1 MGKFKIKRGEKY
13 NMKKYILPLI
23 LILAL
28 IFNANCFATPWELD
42 TAVYE
47 EKYKDVNSEDTSPY
61 GLFFKPDGTKM
72 YITGTTG
79 DKVYQYSLSTSWDIS
94 TAGYEGKYKDV
105 SDEDAAPTGLFFK
118 PDGTTM
124 YIVGYA
130 SDAVHQYS
138 LSTPWDISTAG
149 YEEKSKSVFSEDS
162 SPRELF
168 FKPDGTKMYVVGNYT
183 NIVYQYSLAIEWDV
197 STASYNNIY
206 KNTYDEDVYPTGLF
220 FKPDGTKM
228 YITGT
233 EFDTVFQYLL
243 STPWD
248 ISSASYSDK
257 YKDISSEDSY
267 PTSVFFKFDGTTMYI
282 MGNYTDTVYQ
292 YSLPVPPAAVN
303 TLFFGTPL

>member
-1 MGKFKIKRGEKY
+1 
-13 NMKKYILPLI
+13 MKKYILPLI

-105 SDEDAAPTGLFFK
+105 SDEDAAPTG
-118 PDGTTM
+118 
-124 YIVGYA
+124 
-130 SDAVHQYS
+130 
-138 LSTPWDISTAG
+138 
-149 YEEKSKSVFSEDS
+149 
-162 SPRELF
+162 LF

-303 TLFFGTPL
+303 TLFFGTPLQGR